1 MTSEISIYL
10 NVFLAVL
17 GYLYI
22 ISKASDWLTRIVWRK
37 WDKRKKEERKQK
49 AINELYD
56 AFNLGELTDSDTMKV
71 ATKNGLTIMMFRK

>member
-22 ISKASDWLTRIVWRK
+22 ISKAFDWLTRIVWRK

-56 AFNLGELTDSDTMKV
+56 AFNLGELTDSDTMKAV
-71 ATKNGLTIMMFRK
+71 TKNGLTIMMFRK

>member
-56 AFNLGELTDSDTMKV
+56 AFNLGELTESDTMKV

>member
-22 ISKASDWLTRIVWRK
+22 ISKAFDWLTRIVWRK
-37 WDKRKKEERKQK
+37 WDKRKKEDRKQK

-56 AFNLGELTDSDTMKV
+56 AFNLGELTESDTMKV

>member
-22 ISKASDWLTRIVWRK
+22 ISKASDWLTRIIWK
-37 WDKRKKEERKQK
+37 QWDKRKKEERKQK

-56 AFNLGELTDSDTMKV
+56 AFNLGELTDSDTMKAV
-71 ATKNGLTIMMFRK
+71 TKNGLTIMMFRK

>member
-1 MTSEISIYL
+1 MTNNITIWLITGLSI
-10 NVFLAVL
+10 L

-22 ISKASDWLTRIVWRK
+22 LFKAGEWLASIIWKR

-56 AFNLGELTDSDTMKV
+56 AFNLSELTDGDTMKV
-71 ATKNGLTIMMFRK
+71 ATKGGLTIMMYRK

>member
-1 MTSEISIYL
+1 MTDYL
-10 NVFLAVL
+10 NVGLAFA
-17 GYLYI
+17 GYLFIMFKTGEWLARI
-22 ISKASDWLTRIVWRK
+22 IWKQ

-56 AFNLGELTDSDTMKV
+56 AFNLGELTENDTMKV

>member
-22 ISKASDWLTRIVWRK
+22 ISKAFDWLTRIVWRK

-56 AFNLGELTDSDTMKV
+56 AFNLSELTENDTMKV

>member
-22 ISKASDWLTRIVWRK
+22 ISKASDWLTRIIWK
-37 WDKRKKEERKQK
+37 QWDKRKKEERKQK

-56 AFNLGELTDSDTMKV
+56 AFNLGELTESDTMKV
-71 ATKNGLTIMMFRK
+71 ATKNGLIIMMFRK

>member
-22 ISKASDWLTRIVWRK
+22 ISKASDWLTRIIWK
-37 WDKRKKEERKQK
+37 QWDKCKKEERKQK

-56 AFNLGELTDSDTMKV
+56 AFNLGELTESDTMKV

>member
-22 ISKASDWLTRIVWRK
+22 ISKASYWLTRIIWK
-37 WDKRKKEERKQK
+37 QWDKRKKEERKQK
-49 AINELYD
+49 PINELYD
-56 AFNLGELTDSDTMKV
+56 AFNLGELTDSDTMKAV
-71 ATKNGLTIMMFRK
+71 TKNGLTIMMFRK

>member
-22 ISKASDWLTRIVWRK
+22 ISKAFDWLTRIVWRK

-56 AFNLGELTDSDTMKV
+56 AFNLSELTENGTMKV